1 MKRLFTAL
9 FALTVMAVGL
19 IAQNAPKKYGV
30 KSGTVKV
37 VTEVMGQKAE
47 GISYFDDYGAL
58 EAGKLEANGMEVM
71 TIARDGKTYV
81 VIPSAKQVREIPA
94 QESVNYLNLTDDVVE
109 KYKIKEIGKDVVAG
123 KDCIKFSMEVSQM
136 GQTAKL
142 TVSVWEGFAMKT
154 ISSVMCVLIT
164 AVVTEFKEGDVD
176 PSLFE
181 SPAF

>member
-1 MKRLFTAL
+1 
-9 FALTVMAVGL
+9 
-19 IAQNAPKKYGV
+19 
-30 KSGTVKV
+30 
-37 VTEVMGQKAE
+37 
-47 GISYFDDYGAL
+47 
-58 EAGKLEANGMEVM
+58 MEVM

-154 ISSVMCVLIT
+154 ISSAMGVVIT

-181 SPAF
+181 IPAF